1 MKVVFDS
8 SVIIGVLEPSDLL
21 HQKALALMV
30 ETAGSEW
37 LIASLTRSEV
47 LSGYA
52 KVDIGMGVS
61 ALEKLNLKTAPAL
74 AGDIDN
80 TVEARSN
87 EWADLVATIR
97 AGYRLKTPDAVVLA
111 TAILVGGVVGTLDE
125 KLGAAARKAGYAWNG
140 HGQIDRR

>member
-1 MKVVFDS
+1 MKVIFDAG
-8 SVIIGVLEPSDLL
+8 VIIGVLEPNDPL
-21 HQKALALMV
+21 HQKAIALMV
-30 ETAGSEW
+30 ETAGPEW

-47 LSGYA
+47 LSSYA
-52 KVDIGMGVS
+52 KVDIELGVR
-61 ALEKLNLKTAPAL
+61 ALEKLNLKTVPAL
-74 AGDIDN
+74 AGDADK

-87 EWADLVATIR
+87 EWATLVATIR

-125 KLGAAARKAGYAWNG
+125 KLDAAARKAGYAWNG

>member
-1 MKVVFDS
+1 M
-8 SVIIGVLEPSDLL
+8 I
-21 HQKALALMV
+21 ALV
-30 ETAGSEW
+30 NH
-37 LIASLTRSEV
+37 
-47 LSGYA
+47 A

-61 ALEKLNLKTAPAL
+61 ALEKLNLKTVPAL

-97 AGYRLKTPDAVVLA
+97 ADYRLKTPDAVVLA

-125 KLGAAARKAGYAWNG
+125 KLGAAARKAGYAWSG
-140 HGQIDRR
+140 HTHTNRR